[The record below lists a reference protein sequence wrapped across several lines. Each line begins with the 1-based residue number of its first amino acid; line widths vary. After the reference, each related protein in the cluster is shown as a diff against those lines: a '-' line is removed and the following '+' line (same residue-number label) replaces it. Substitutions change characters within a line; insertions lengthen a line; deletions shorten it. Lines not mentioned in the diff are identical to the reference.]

1 MPSEKHKLLIDAIC
15 KFAIEKYETDAY
27 DTDAMEWI
35 VCCDKPDCD
44 KPPSILGYRPDFFAI
59 SRKGRCIIG
68 EAKTPLDLISERS
81 CGQIK
86 AYIRYLYKKSLTKKE
101 GTVKAVLIIA
111 VPLASI
117 GVARQ
122 VVKNVIR
129 KVSAEAS
136 IRWHVIEQTGWDSGA
151 AKCKSRSQA

>member
-15 KFAIEKYETDAY
+15 KFAIEKYETDAV
-27 DTDAMEWI
+27 EWI

-59 SRKGRCIIG
+59 SRKGKCIIG

-86 AYIRYLYKKSLTKKE
+86 AYIRYLYKKSLAKKE

-129 KVSAEAS
+129 KASAKDR

-151 AKCKSRSQA
+151 ARCKNSCQA